1 MERKNSKSSSYEKI
15 EKKLQK
21 KFGGLE
27 KSS

>member
-15 EKKLQK
+15 EKKIEK

-27 KSS
+27 KSL